1 MPTEPH
7 LAEDALALHFPFQGL
22 ESLIDIVVA
31 DENLHVQLLFDQAV
45 DRPDSQAI
53 WAMAYVDGT
62 HGTNHRRQEKSL
74 SIKSTSAAWMKL
86 RPVGRAG
93 LRARKC

>member
-1 MPTEPH
+1 MPTELH
-7 LAEDALALHFPFQGL
+7 LAEDALALHFPFQRL
-22 ESLIDIVVA
+22 EGLIDIVVA
-31 DENLHVQLLFDQAV
+31 DENLHVKLLFDQAV

-62 HGTNHRRQEKSL
+62 PARITVDRRNPVNKR
-74 SIKSTSAAWMKL
+74 TSAAWMKL